1 MWSIENSCGGDSN
14 YFSLISIILKL
25 SFDGFE
31 IFPLEVM
38 IFYLGYEWREWLQF
52 GTLAVSAGFYSKV
65 VLSLPNF

>member
-38 IFYLGYEWREWLQF
+38 IFYLGYEWRE
-52 GTLAVSAGFYSKV
+52 
-65 VLSLPNF
+65 